1 MQEVKPVMDR
11 IDAIVARRMQRGRE
25 ILTELEAASGR
36 TYAAML
42 RERAQRRLARP
53 AVVYRGRTLTYAQL
67 LDAVDIARQTLRECG
82 VREQQVVALLM
93 NNSDHY
99 LVWYLAVLGIGAVAV
114 PLNNRLV
121 AGELAFILEHSQSML
136 TISEPA
142 FSTVLA
148 QVRDAYGLAIQDL
161 VVDIEASV
169 AVAGSPQYRQ
179 EPDLDANA
187 AAAIYYTSGTTGKP
201 KGVVHTH
208 ASLFADALQ
217 SPAAW
222 EYDHDDARL
231 LAVTPLFHIAAH
243 TCFFPVLF
251 TGGTLHIDQY
261 STERTIELVR
271 RERVTAMFAV
281 PSILMLM
288 VEKARTLGVVLD
300 SVKTLDF
307 GAAPMTIARL
317 GEVQALFPNASLVH
331 GMGQT
336 ESGGTLVTLPG
347 ELAVE
352 RAGSVGLPMAGVE
365 VAIFDHDDRELPRG
379 QVGELVARGPNLM
392 RGYLRDEAAT
402 AATLRNGWLHTGDL
416 GYQSGEGLVTL
427 VDRKKDMIIRGGENI
442 YSSEV
447 EQVLLKHPLVKA
459 AAVVGQPDTL
469 FGEQVCAFLATDPEQ
484 PPPSV
489 EALLSHCRCSLADY
503 KVPVTFRFV
512 EQMPLTSTGKI
523 MKAELRAMLTA
534 TEQNHA

>member
-1 MQEVKPVMDR
+1 MDR
-11 IDAIVARRMQRGRE
+11 IDAIAATRMKRARE
-25 ILTELEAASGR
+25 ILTELNAAGGR
-36 TYAAML
+36 TYTAL
-42 RERAQRRLARP
+42 LHERTRQRVTQP
-53 AVVYRGRTLTYAQL
+53 AVVYRGRTLTYAGL
-67 LDAVDIARQTLRECG
+67 LDAVDIARQRLHELG
-82 VREQQVVALLM
+82 VREQQAVALLM

-121 AGELAFILEHSQSML
+121 GGELAFIIGHSQSIL
-136 TISEPA
+136 IISEPA
-142 FSTVLA
+142 FATVLGR
-148 QVRDAYGLAIQDL
+148 VRDVHGLAVPEL
-161 VVDIEASV
+161 VVDVDTPV
-169 AVAGSPQYRQ
+169 AVAGARPYRQ
-179 EPDLDANA
+179 EPCIDANA
-187 AAAIYYTSGTTGKP
+187 PAAVYYTSGTTGKP

-208 ASLFADALQ
+208 ASLFADAMQ
-217 SPAAW
+217 SPGAW
-222 EYDHDDARL
+222 EYDHDHARL

-251 TGGTLHIDQY
+251 TGGTLYIDHY
-261 STERTIELVR
+261 GTERAIDLIR
-271 RERVTAMFAV
+271 RERITAMFAV

-288 VEKARTLGVVLD
+288 VDKARALGVVLD

-347 ELAVE
+347 ELATV
-352 RAGSVGLPMAGVE
+352 RAGSVGLPMAAVE
-365 VAIFDHDDRELPRG
+365 VAIFDQEDREVPRG
-379 QVGELVARGPNLM
+379 QVGELVARGPNVM
-392 RGYLRDEAAT
+392 RGYLRDDAAT
-402 AATLRNGWLHTGDL
+402 RATLRNGWLHTGDL
-416 GYQSGEGLVTL
+416 GYQSEEGLITL

-459 AAVVGQPDTL
+459 AAVVGQPDPL
-469 FGEQVCAFLATDPEQ
+469 FGEQVCAFIATDPEHL
-484 PPPSV
+484 PPCAD
-489 EALLSHCRCSLADY
+489 ALRAHCREWLADY

-512 EQMPLTSTGKI
+512 DVMPLNSTGKI

-534 TEQNHA
+534 TEQDDA

>member
-1 MQEVKPVMDR
+1 MQANAVKDR
-11 IDAIVARRMQRGRE
+11 ISAVAVKRMQRGRE
-25 ILTELEAASGR
+25 ILAELKTAAGR
-36 TYAAML
+36 TYTGLL
-42 RERAQRRLARP
+42 RERAQQRRARP
-53 AVVYRGRTLTYAQL
+53 AVVYRERTLTYGQL
-67 LDAVDIARQTLRECG
+67 LDAIDFARQVLLERG

-93 NNSDHY
+93 NNNDHY

-121 AGELAFILEHSQSML
+121 AGELAFILGHSQSVL
-136 TISEPA
+136 TISEPTFA
-142 FSTVLA
+142 TVLG
-148 QVRDAYGLAIQDL
+148 QVREAYGLTVSDL
-161 VVDIEASV
+161 VVDVEAPVTV
-169 AVAGSPQYRQ
+169 ASSPQYRH
-179 EPDLDANA
+179 EPHIEVSTP
-187 AAAIYYTSGTTGKP
+187 AAIYYTSGTTGKP

-217 SPAAW
+217 SSGAW

-251 TGGTLHIDQY
+251 TGGTLYIDDY
-261 STERTIELVR
+261 STQ
-271 RERVTAMFAV
+271 RVIDLIRQESITALFAV

-288 VEKARTLGVVLD
+288 VDKARALGVVLR

-347 ELAVE
+347 ELAMD
-352 RAGSVGLPMAGVE
+352 RAGSVGLPMAAVE
-365 VAIFDHDDRELPRG
+365 VAIFDHEDRELPRG
-379 QVGELVARGPNLM
+379 QVGELVARGPNVM
-392 RGYLRDEAAT
+392 CGYLRDEVAT
-402 AATLRNGWLHTGDL
+402 SATLRDGWLHTGDL
-416 GYQSGEGLVTL
+416 GFQSDDGLITL

-459 AAVVGQPDTL
+459 AAVVGQPDAL
-469 FGEQVCAFLATDPEQ
+469 FGEQVCAFLSTDPEQ
-484 PPPSV
+484 APPSV
-489 EALLSHCRCSLADY
+489 EALLAHCRDSLADY
-503 KVPVTFRFV
+503 KVPVTIRFV

-523 MKAELRAMLTA
+523 MKAKLRAMLTA
-534 TEQNHA
+534 TEQENA